1 MWPSTYGV
9 LAKLMGKF
17 SGNSTY
23 SELPSISPELAI
35 DMTSLSGLAGHLGVV
50 VEPSGVSAQFGF
62 ILPLLMA
69 AGVEV

>member
-9 LAKLMGKF
+9 LAKLMGNF
-17 SGNSTY
+17 SGDSTY
-23 SELPSISPELAI
+23 SELPSISPELATN
-35 DMTSLSGLAGHLGVV
+35 MTSLSGLAGHLGVV
-50 VEPSGVSAQFGF
+50 VGPSVGSARFYF